1 MDMEI
6 AARVLAGSIL
16 TMLSFI
22 IVVIGVIIIN
32 NIVHK
37 YWKPIRIFTADSWN
51 FNPPHNVQYTTEFNE
66 PQMDSKKV

>member
-16 TMLSFI
+16 TMLALVVVVVGI
-22 IVVIGVIIIN
+22 IVIN
-32 NIVHK
+32 NIMHH

-51 FNPPHNVQYTTEFNE
+51 FNPPEEYYQ
-66 PQMDSKKV
+66 KVSPKLDETIKSP